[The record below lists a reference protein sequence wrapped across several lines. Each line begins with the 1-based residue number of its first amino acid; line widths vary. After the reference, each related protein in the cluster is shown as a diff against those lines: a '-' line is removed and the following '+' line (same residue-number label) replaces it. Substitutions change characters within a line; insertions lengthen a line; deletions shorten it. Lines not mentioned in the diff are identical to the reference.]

1 MTERREG
8 DGGERGGGVGV
19 MGGCGGGG
27 VAQCDKAMGVCCD
40 MLCNVDW
47 RVRKV
52 NMRLDLVLKK
62 EAG

>member
-1 MTERREG
+1 
-8 DGGERGGGVGV
+8 